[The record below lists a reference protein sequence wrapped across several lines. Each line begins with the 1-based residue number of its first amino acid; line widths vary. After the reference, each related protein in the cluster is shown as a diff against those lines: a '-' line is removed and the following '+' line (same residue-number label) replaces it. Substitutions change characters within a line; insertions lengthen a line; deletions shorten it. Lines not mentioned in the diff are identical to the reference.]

1 MEIKKCG
8 WFLKKYVEANLCLWG
23 LINTWWIS
31 RGGSNSEEES
41 PRVHV
46 ERRKECPRG
55 NMPLS
60 MCSFMCF
67 LYSDHVVALL
77 LLLLLHQIIAI
88 VIVFVFAPN
97 KKLFDILP
105 ASEYF
110 CDGISPL
117 GLHFVKIQMFHACHS
132 DENMNSYGKSTN
144 MGKLVREN

>member
-77 LLLLLHQIIAI
+77 LLLLLHQIKSYLIFFLPLNI
-88 VIVFVFAPN
+88 FVMEFHLWAS
-97 KKLFDILP
+97 ILLK
-105 ASEYF
+105 YK
-110 CDGISPL
+110 CL
-117 GLHFVKIQMFHACHS
+117 TLVTLMKIWTVMEKVQIW
-132 DENMNSYGKSTN
+132 EN
-144 MGKLVREN
+144 

>member
-1 MEIKKCG
+1 
-8 WFLKKYVEANLCLWG
+8 
-23 LINTWWIS
+23 
-31 RGGSNSEEES
+31 
-41 PRVHV
+41 
-46 ERRKECPRG
+46 
-55 NMPLS
+55 MPLS

-117 GLHFVKIQMFHACHS
+117 GLHFVKIQMFYACHS
-132 DENMNSYGKSTN
+132 DEQLWKKYKYGKTSQ
-144 MGKLVREN
+144 GKLALRGFNFHQFLSANIISII